1 MAKPKKR
8 PRQLETHSQDQ
19 PITDLPLPDDPAELA
34 RLLEKI
40 YQQEATL
47 CKAYDESVC
56 SHWSENESIA
66 LRRQIHDLSN
76 QRADVARKIQNIH
89 FPRAQM
95 PWSMTPREFFELPI
109 NRPDLF
115 IYPDESPTPSPHADD
130 AIGKYF
136 YDRLTGQET
145 WVSWKRTMADAEG
158 LKLGKC
164 GSVQA
169 ARSKLKYYCKRHGI
183 QPIPK
188 TPARKGKAK

>member
-1 MAKPKKR
+1 MAKSKKK
-8 PRQLETHSQDQ
+8 PRQLEAHSQDQ
-19 PITDLPLPDDPAELA
+19 PITDLPLPDDPDKLA
-34 RLLEKI
+34 KLLETIQRK
-40 YQQEATL
+40 EAAL
-47 CKAYDESVC
+47 QKAYDESVR
-56 SHWSENESIA
+56 SGRPDSEIVD
-66 LRRQIHDLSN
+66 LKRQMHDLAMR
-76 QRADVARKIQNIH
+76 RARVIQKNEDIH

-145 WVSWKRTMADAEG
+145 WVSWKRTVADAEK

-169 ARSKLKYYCKRHGI
+169 ARSKLKYYCKRHRI